1 VAAPTSNQA
10 RPRAAVQGDKL
21 LQPEVLAS
29 LSSLELI
36 ARAAVQGFLVG
47 LHRSP
52 FFGFSQEFAEYRPY
66 TEGDDPRFID
76 WNVYALSDRTY
87 IKRFLGETNSH
98 LMVLLDASASMAFSS
113 NGLSKF
119 RYGQVLAASLA
130 YLGSRQH
137 DAIGAM
143 IFSDGVRD
151 FRPPS
156 SRSGQLPAVLHLL
169 DRATPERRTDLAAP
183 FSRFR
188 EHIARRG
195 MVAVI
200 SDFYCDPQTMLEAVR
215 PLAFQ
220 GQDVILFHVLDPQEL
235 EPQFAES
242 TLLEDMET
250 GETVEVSPQEMREQY
265 PTRVREHIAALRRA
279 ATEAGV
285 DYVLLNTR
293 EALDVPLR
301 NYFLFRQK
309 RR

>member
-1 VAAPTSNQA
+1 MPAVPQINSNQ
-10 RPRAAVQGDKL
+10 L

-29 LSSLELI
+29 LSNLELI
-36 ARAAVQGFLVG
+36 ARAAVNGALMG

-76 WNVYALSDRTY
+76 WNVYSRTERTY

-98 LMVLLDASASMAFSS
+98 LMILLDASASMAFGSE
-113 NGLSKF
+113 GRMKKF
-119 RYGQVLAASLA
+119 RYGQILAASLA
-130 YLGSRQH
+130 YLASHQH
-137 DAIGAM
+137 DAIGTM
-143 IFSDGVRD
+143 TFSDGVRD

-156 SRSGQLPAVLHLL
+156 SRSGQLPAVLHLI
-169 DRATPERRTDLAAP
+169 DRAQPESHTDLNAP

-188 EHIARRG
+188 EHVQRRG

-200 SDFYCDPQTMLEAVR
+200 SDFYCNPQTMLDAVR

-220 GQDVILFHVLDPQEL
+220 GQDVILFHLLDPQEL
-235 EPQFAES
+235 DPVFSES

-250 GETVEVSPQEMREQY
+250 GQTVEVSPNEMREQY
-265 PTRVREHIAALRRA
+265 PARMQAHIQSLREAAA
-279 ATEAGV
+279 KAGV
-285 DYVLLNTR
+285 DYVLLNTS
-293 EALDVPLR
+293 ESLDVPLR

>member
-1 VAAPTSNQA
+1 MSAIAQNPAKNTPGNQ
-10 RPRAAVQGDKL
+10 L

-29 LSSLELI
+29 LANLELI
-36 ARAAVQGFLVG
+36 ARAAVNGVLIG

-76 WNVYALSDRTY
+76 WNVFSRTERTY

-98 LMVLLDASASMAFSS
+98 LMVLLDASASMAFA
-113 NGLSKF
+113 GAGRISKF
-119 RYGQVLAASLA
+119 RYGQILAASLA
-130 YLGSRQH
+130 YLASQQH
-137 DAIGAM
+137 DAVGTM
-143 IFSDGVRD
+143 IFSEGVRD

-156 SRSGQLPAVLHLL
+156 SRSGQLHAVLHLI
-169 DRATPERRTDLAAP
+169 DRAVPESRTDLAAP

-188 EHIARRG
+188 EHVQRRG

-200 SDFYCDPQTMLEAVR
+200 SDFYCNPQTMLEAVR

-220 GQDVILFHVLDPQEL
+220 GQDVILFHLLDPQEL
-235 EPQFAES
+235 NPQFDES

-250 GETVEVSPQEMREQY
+250 GHTVEVSPHEMRDQY
-265 PTRVREHIAALRRA
+265 PVRMQAHIQSMREA
-279 ATEAGV
+279 ATNAGA
-285 DYVLLNTR
+285 DYVLLDTS
-293 EALDVPLR
+293 ASLDAPLR
-301 NYFLFRQK
+301 NYFSFRQK